1 MHEYSV
7 TRSLVEL
14 CVREA
19 DKNGFNRIH
28 RIHLVLGRFTGF
40 SADSISFYFDY
51 LKQGTSCQEAEVA
64 FREVP
69 IRVRCNACTRE
80 STIAEPVLVCP
91 ECGAIDIDLLT
102 GREFFVES
110 IEGE

>member
-7 TRSLVEL
+7 TKSLVDL

-19 DKNGFNRIH
+19 QTNNFKKIF
-28 RIHLVLGRFTGF
+28 RIHLTIGRFTGF
-40 SADSISFYFDY
+40 SADSIVFYFDH
-51 LKQGTSCQEAEVA
+51 LKQGTSCQDAKIA
-64 FREVP
+64 FKEVP
-69 IRVRCNACTRE
+69 ITIRCRICNRE

-91 ECGAIDIDLLT
+91 RCGEIDIDLLS
-102 GREFFVES
+102 GREFFVEA